1 MNIGIEGSA
10 GVIQHNI
17 EGPNIDMRVRN
28 SGASNTVL
36 RIDSSLRVGINNE
49 ALNEALDITGNLLTS
64 GTIKTN
70 NVNRKHPISN
80 GSIVALKAESELLKL

>member
-1 MNIGIEGSA
+1 MVSNGEMNIGIEGSV

-49 ALNEALDITGNLLTS
+49 DQ
-64 GTIKTN
+64 
-70 NVNRKHPISN
+70 
-80 GSIVALKAESELLKL
+80 